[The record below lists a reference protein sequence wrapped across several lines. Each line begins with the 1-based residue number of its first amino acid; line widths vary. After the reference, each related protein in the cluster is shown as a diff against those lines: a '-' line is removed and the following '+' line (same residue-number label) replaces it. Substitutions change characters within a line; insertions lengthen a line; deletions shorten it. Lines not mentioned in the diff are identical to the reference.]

1 MRRYLL
7 LLAALTAVVV
17 VAFVLLLPQLPLGS
31 TLLLAGYFCLVTAL
45 QHWAVTRSM
54 QKDAR
59 RFVHLFLAITV
70 ASLFLHTAFLVIYLL
85 SCPEHAQRFTLAF
98 AFTFPAYLLFETT
111 ALVLHIR
118 REKQNRLPEQ
128 K

>member
-31 TLLLAGYFCLVTAL
+31 TLLLAGYFCVVTAL
-45 QHWAVTRSM
+45 QYWAVTRSM

-59 RFVHLFLAITV
+59 RFVQLFLAITV
-70 ASLFLHTAFLVIYLL
+70 ASLFLHTAFLVAYLL

-118 REKQNRLPEQ
+118 REKKNRQ
-128 K
+128 Q